1 MKVKIEFR
9 SWLIGCSMLAM
20 TASGAFAE
28 VVYNR
33 GNSADPE
40 SLDPHKTSTVYEA
53 NILRDLF
60 MGLMVQDAKA
70 EVQPGAAESYTV
82 SADGKTYT
90 FKLRKGALW
99 SDGSPVT
106 ADDFVFSWRRLVDP
120 ATAAEYAYMLAPV
133 VNAEDVTAGKK
144 KPDELG
150 VKAVDPETFEVTLH
164 APTP

>member
-1 MKVKIEFR
+1 MKTQFSLK
-9 SWLIGCSMLAM
+9 SWLVGCSMLAM
-20 TASGAFAE
+20 TTTGAFAE

-70 EVQPGAAESYTV
+70 QVQPGAAESHTV

-90 FKLRKGALW
+90 FKLRQGALW

-106 ADDFVFSWRRLVDP
+106 ADDFVYSWRRLVDP

-133 VNAEDVTAGKK
+133 VNPLCQGSCR
-144 KPDELG
+144 
-150 VKAVDPETFEVTLH
+150 AV
-164 APTP
+164 